1 MVAYC
6 RFYFLEKVGCKS
18 ESDGTWAV
26 CELVEIFKAHREHE
40 DISSM
45 LLKVNENACKAHAK
59 KGYKQPCQLVFTT
72 TKKIYLPSTAIGK
85 VYHVRVKCKRNIT

>member
-6 RFYFLEKVGCKS
+6 WFCFLGNVSFKS

-26 CELVEIFKAHREHE
+26 SELVEIFSKHYKHE

-45 LLKVNENACKAHAK
+45 LLKVNENASKVHAK

-72 TKKIYLPSTAIGK
+72 TKKVYLPSTEKQEEKGIQ
-85 VYHVRVKCKRNIT
+85 